1 MGTEFGPIGKDDGS
15 VEWAELREAQRIAK
29 ADKRYA
35 MDYSARENGWA
46 TQGAADYCTR
56 NGHATLTVDG
66 VVQGYCPRCLD
77 LTERDDDVI
86 VVAPWPT
93 AENDYSVTGG
103 LDPHDE
109 TLDMQGVPEWL
120 DLIEARVHKDFSS
133 QAGVQSHHDYARMT
147 RDQIQRIYN

>member
-1 MGTEFGPIGKDDGS
+1 MGTEFGPTAQFAINEPCAGCGS
-15 VEWAELREAQRIAK
+15 TEGHG
-29 ADKRYA
+29 RY
-35 MDYSARENGWA
+35 DCG
-46 TQGAADYCTR
+46 D
-56 NGHATLTVDG
+56 
-66 VVQGYCPRCLD
+66 
-77 LTERDDDVI
+77 DDDVI